1 MNIPTIKKIHASAW
15 QAAARWSS
23 YALFTLCASLYLLPF
38 MLFILAGTDEGTFL
52 IGAVRIVHGQV
63 FARDFFEVMGPGTFY
78 WLAAFFKLFGVTF
91 LATRICL
98 FISSLGTALSFYFL
112 SRRVCSRYQ
121 LLPCLILAGTYMGV
135 LWPGISHHVDSN
147 FLTLLAVVCLVFW
160 LDRPRNSFLIAAGV
174 LAGATTCIL
183 QPKGVLLLCAF
194 LAWLWFQR
202 RRTSTLLSAVG
213 LLVGG
218 YLGLVAVVITYFW
231 TKGALGSLIYANFV
245 FPRQSY
251 GSVNAV
257 SYAHLLFEDYWTVW
271 VKAGGNTAWIIGI
284 AAILIMPLMFVAA
297 LPALLLPVGIRCK
310 CKSVTPEIT
319 LYWLCGWALWLSEFH
334 RPDIYH
340 LVFGAPLLIILVIHA
355 LTESRK
361 RFTDIALQILAI
373 SAVCMAGFN
382 CCIVLSMGAHFTTMR
397 VGNVAVLGQKEVL
410 RFLNERVQPGE
421 NVLIYPYAPTY
432 YFVSATT
439 NPTRYSFLMYNYN
452 TPAQF
457 HEAVESLDQKRVR
470 YVIWDTT
477 FTVKAVHS
485 FPAMKFINQNDL
497 IMEPY
502 LESHYKL
509 VEDVDGIHI
518 MERK

>member
-1 MNIPTIKKIHASAW
+1 MNIPTVKKIHAPAW
-15 QAAARWSS
+15 QSSVGWSG

-38 MLFILAGTDEGTFL
+38 MLIIFVGTDQGTFL

-78 WLAAFFKLFGVTF
+78 WLAAFFKLSGTTF
-91 LATRICL
+91 LASRICL
-98 FISSLGTALSFYFL
+98 FISSLGTALAFYFL

-121 LLPCLILAGTYMGV
+121 LLPCLILAGTYFGV
-135 LWPGISHHVDSN
+135 LWPAISHHVDSN
-147 FLTLLAVVCLVFW
+147 FFALLAVVCLVLW

-183 QPKGVLLLCAF
+183 HPKGALLLCAF

-202 RRTSTLLSAVG
+202 RRTSTPLSAVG

-218 YLGLVAVVITYFW
+218 YIGIVAVVFAYFW
-231 TKGALGSLIYANFV
+231 TQGALSSLFYANFV
-245 FPRQSY
+245 FPHQSY
-251 GSVNAV
+251 GTVNAI
-257 SYAHLLFEDYWTVW
+257 SYAHLLFKDYWTVW
-271 VKAGGNTAWIIGI
+271 VTAGGGTAWIIGI
-284 AAILIMPLMFVAA
+284 ATTLMFVAA
-297 LPALLLPVGIRCK
+297 LPALLLFVSIRYK
-310 CKSVTPEIT
+310 WKLVAPEIT
-319 LYWLCGWALWLSEFH
+319 LYWLCGCALWLSEFH

-340 LVFGAPLLIILVIHA
+340 LVFGAPLLIILCIHA
-355 LTESRK
+355 LTESRRK
-361 RFTDIALQILAI
+361 LPGIALQLLAI
-373 SAVCMAGFN
+373 SAVCLAGFN
-382 CCIVLSMGAHFTTMR
+382 CCIVLSMGTHVSATR
-397 VGNVAVLGQKEVL
+397 VGSAAVVGQESTL
-410 RFLNERVQPGE
+410 RFLYEHTSPGE
-421 NVLIYPYAPTY
+421 EVLVYPYSPSY
-432 YFVSATT
+432 YFLSATT

-485 FPAMKFINQNDL
+485 FPAMKLMNQNDL

-518 MERK
+518 MERR